1 MKQPGIDSITVEGFT
16 SIRSA
21 TVQWRISPPAI
32 LGLTET
38 AGKPLRTG

>member
-21 TVQWRISPPAI
+21 TVQ
-32 LGLTET
+32 LGDLNVLVGQWGRKE
-38 AGKPLRTG
+38 